1 MPIKNASKQTPST
14 KNSMQ
19 YDIIENNNFNNIK
32 KDFNKMKMNNKSKEN
47 IKKKAK

>member
-1 MPIKNASKQTPST
+1 
-14 KNSMQ
+14 MQ

-32 KDFNKMKMNNKSKEN
+32 KDFNNMKMNNKSKEN